1 MAQVKIVCD
10 ASYDDQLRLTG
21 YAGGVYLSEQ
31 NRSTATM
38 MYQGVAGELRNI
50 QEGEMVAI
58 YVGLL
63 ELYRRTALVDMRI
76 DSIDIYTDSK
86 SSEQTLL
93 HLDDERY
100 VDPSPHVHRLLQR
113 IQNLCSQHGWKPNV
127 FHVNAHVPSL
137 NASGIERLNQVADQ
151 RAALVRK
158 EALRQM
164 IQPDYM
170 SSPYV
175 SVLLPKNTKSK
186 EESELMKAL
195 GLHLVKQGKKLRLHI
210 DGNNPHGHPF
220 LSGMEAYCRVHK
232 VPLTDIAELCAYDPQ
247 DVRNGM
253 NMVMYRYYL
262 QQQGKMSPFDLS
274 GTPSEVRAAAASRL
288 LYGDPTPE
296 LRHMDNPTGHP
307 HEAASVVYDLM
318 DPLSPSNPLRPHTVQ
333 GWVANYLDYVR
344 IPVVIGLSA
353 ALKHAGLQLQHHLAP
368 RQPASNTPSFS
379 ETPSASESRKEGL
392 LHELQQIVEQ
402 YGSSL
407 TPEQLSH
414 KMIEVLTQHGHPKS
428 TLFHDGMSRFIVISP
443 KKDGEAFLRRVIR
456 QAERLTPPQHQP
468 MMPLPSTS
476 RDDVDTSLSFRRK

>member
-31 NRSTATM
+31 QRSTATM

-63 ELYRRTALVDMRI
+63 ELYRRTSLVDLQI
-76 DSIDIYTDSK
+76 GSIDIYTDSK

-93 HLDDERY
+93 HLNDNRY
-100 VDPSPHVHRLLQR
+100 QDPSPHVHRLLQR
-113 IQNLCSQHGWKPNV
+113 IQSLCSQHGWKPNV
-127 FHVNAHVPSL
+127 YHVNAHVPSL
-137 NASGIERLNQVADQ
+137 NASGIERLNQVADE

-164 IQPDYM
+164 LQPDYM

-175 SVLLPKNTKSK
+175 TVLLPKNPKSK

-232 VPLTDIAELCAYDPQ
+232 VPLTELAELCSYDPQ

-262 QQQGKMSPFDLS
+262 QQQGKSSPFDLT
-274 GTPSEVRAAAASRL
+274 GTPSEVRAATASRL

-333 GWVANYLDYVR
+333 GWLANYLDHVR

-353 ALKHAGLQLQHHLAP
+353 ALKHAGLQVQHHLTP
-368 RQPASNTPSFS
+368 RLPSSAIVHAEPPSNA
-379 ETPSASESRKEGL
+379 ENRKEGL
-392 LHELQQIVEQ
+392 LHDLQEVIST
-402 YGSSL
+402 YGAEL

-414 KMIEVLTQHGHPKS
+414 KMIEVLTQHGHPKN

-456 QAERLTPPQHQP
+456 QAERLTPPQHQAS
-468 MMPLPSTS
+468 LPIQP
-476 RDDVDTSLSFRRK
+476 RDDMDLSLSFRRK